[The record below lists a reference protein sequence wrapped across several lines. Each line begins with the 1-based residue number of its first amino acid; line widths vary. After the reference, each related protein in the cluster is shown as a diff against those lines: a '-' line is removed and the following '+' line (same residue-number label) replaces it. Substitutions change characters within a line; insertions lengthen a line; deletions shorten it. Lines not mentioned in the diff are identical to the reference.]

1 MTAAADN
8 LINGVTDNYRK
19 LCAYCDA
26 LWNRVR
32 EAYPNEIACRK
43 GCGICCEL
51 QSVNQIEAYAIR
63 SYIVNNKNLSDD
75 ACVDDDV
82 IDDDIV
88 DDIVDANDMSVDTD
102 NTGSCPFLRRR
113 SCSIYPARPIICRT
127 HGLVLRS
134 SEFPLSRQAAS
145 CPYNFP
151 SFRPDD
157 FPPELA
163 VDADAVTK
171 NLVNLNLA
179 FCMASGIDAGGA
191 ESGERRVLLRDLAEK
206 LFS

>member
-1 MTAAADN
+1 MYSRVPD
-8 LINGVTDNYRK
+8 IMDNYRK
-19 LCAYCDA
+19 LCAYCDSI
-26 LWNRVR
+26 WNRVR
-32 EAYPNEIACRK
+32 EIYPNEIACRK

-63 SYIVNNKNLSDD
+63 SYIVNNKNLLDD
-75 ACVDDDV
+75 ARVDDVV

-88 DDIVDANDMSVDTD
+88 DTD
-102 NTGSCPFLRRR
+102 NTDSCPFLRKQ

-127 HGLVLRS
+127 HGLILRS

-151 SFRPDD
+151 SVHPND

-163 VDADAVTK
+163 VDVDAITK

-179 FCMASGIDAGGA
+179 FCMASGVDVRDEAGGG
-191 ESGERRVLLRDLAEK
+191 ESRVLLRELAGI
-206 LFS
+206 LSSP